1 MPAAS
6 AWLDRLPSLIEKVT
20 GDDLPVYDRRA
31 LETLF
36 EVKPR
41 RAQQILRELAVAAG
55 ELAPARAGQ
64 AHALPRAVLLRALH
78 ALAGSEEFQQHAES
92 RSEAEAQMKER
103 VAAAAAARVRIP
115 VSVGRESRS
124 LASLPPGIRLE
135 RGRLEISFDDAED
148 LWWQLGELIAA
159 AVHDHTA
166 FRAFVGP
173 AAGDAV

>member
-20 GDDLPVYDRRA
+20 DDPRPVYDRRA
-31 LETLF
+31 LQTLF
-36 EVKPR
+36 DVKPR
-41 RAQQILRELAVAAG
+41 RAQQLLRELAAAAG
-55 ELAPARAGQ
+55 ESAPARAGQ

-78 ALAGSEEFQQHAES
+78 AIAGSDEFQQHAES
-92 RSEAEAQMKER
+92 RSEAEARMKER
-103 VAAAAAARVRIP
+103 VTAAAAARVRIP
-115 VSVGRESRS
+115 VSAGRETRS

-159 AVHDHTA
+159 AAHDNTA
-166 FRAFVGP
+166 FRAFVEP
-173 AAGDAV
+173 EAADGV